1 MTPTPDDPVAEVE
14 LTPDQADTA
23 DPSSPVD
30 NADPDGTDGRSAST
44 VVWARLRPLAGPL
57 VLIGMIAY
65 FTAMYGDRYFSKV
78 NLVNNVL
85 GAVAFIGIVAAGQTV
100 VMVVGEFDL
109 SVGGLAALASVST
122 AVLVTTT
129 TVAGDPNIP
138 TNVLLA
144 LLIGLGVGLL
154 GGIFNGILV
163 SRLGILAFIATLATS
178 LVFQNLASYRVDG
191 RPVYNLVQENF
202 VEVARGQ
209 ILGIPNRVLIMLAVA
224 AIIWFLLDQTPL
236 GRKMYAVG
244 GNPDAARY
252 SGINTK
258 NIKLIAFAICGVT
271 AAAAGI
277 LQSANNATANLTAS
291 QPWMLQSIA
300 AVFLGMAMFRNGL
313 PNLPGTILGVI
324 MLRVLENGLNF
335 SNINDSLQTVILG
348 FAILL
353 AVLPL
358 AISRLRHA
366 R

>member
-1 MTPTPDDPVAEVE
+1 MTNDPPSDTDDTPGVVSVD
-14 LTPDQADTA
+14 PDQLTA
-23 DPSSPVD
+23 PGGALALDEVPASSAP
-30 NADPDGTDGRSAST
+30 GLFH
-44 VVWARLRPLAGPL
+44 RLRPFIGPL

-65 FTAMYGDRYFSKV
+65 FTILYGDRYFSKI

-85 GAVAFIGIVAAGQTV
+85 GSVAFIAIVAAGQTV

-122 AVLVTTT
+122 AVLLTTT
-129 TVAGDPNIP
+129 TVAGDPTEP

-144 LLIGLGVGLL
+144 LSLGLLIGIVGGL
-154 GGIFNGILV
+154 FNGVLV

-202 VEVARGQ
+202 VEIARGQ
-209 ILGIPNRVLIMLAVA
+209 VLGIPNRVLIALAVA
-224 AIIWFLLDQTPL
+224 LVIWFLLDQTPL
-236 GRKMYAVG
+236 GRRMYAVG

-252 SGINTK
+252 SGINVK
-258 NIKLIAFAICGVT
+258 NVKLIAFAVCGMT

-277 LQSANNATANLTAS
+277 LQSANNATANLTAP

-324 MLRVLENGLNF
+324 MLRVLENGLNYT
-335 SNINDSLQTVILG
+335 SINSYLQTVILG

-358 AISRLRHA
+358 ALSRLRHA

>member
-1 MTPTPDDPVAEVE
+1 MTDAST
-14 LTPDQADTA
+14 TADTA
-23 DPSSPVD
+23 DDNTDTPDALGTSDPAPSP
-30 NADPDGTDGRSAST
+30 T
-44 VVWARLRPLAGPL
+44 VVMVARRLAFGRLRPFAGPL
-57 VLIGMIAY
+57 VLIAMVGY
-65 FTAMYGDRYFSKV
+65 FTLLYGDRYFSKI

-85 GAVAFIGIVAAGQTV
+85 GSVAFIAIVAAGQTV

-109 SVGGLAALASVST
+109 SVGGLAALSSVTT
-122 AVLVTTT
+122 AVLLATT
-129 TVAGDPNIP
+129 TVSGDPNVP
-138 TNVLLA
+138 ANVIMA
-144 LLIGLGVGLL
+144 LLLGLLVGLA
-154 GGIFNGILV
+154 GGLFNGILV

-209 ILGIPNRVLIMLAVA
+209 VLGIPNRVLIALAIGLV
-224 AIIWFLLDQTPL
+224 IWFLLDQTPL

-277 LQSANNATANLTAS
+277 LQSANNATANLTAP

-313 PNLPGTILGVI
+313 PNLPGTLLGVV
-324 MLRVLENGLNF
+324 MLRVLENGLNY

-348 FAILL
+348 VAILL

-358 AISRLRHA
+358 ALSRLRHA

>member
-1 MTPTPDDPVAEVE
+1 MTDA
-14 LTPDQADTA
+14 
-23 DPSSPVD
+23 
-30 NADPDGTDGRSAST
+30 TDAPITDAGLGLG
-44 VVWARLRPLAGPL
+44 RLRPFAGPL
-57 VLIGMIAY
+57 VLVGMIAY
-65 FTAMYGDRYFSKV
+65 FTLLYGDRYFSKV

-85 GAVAFIGIVAAGQTV
+85 GSVAFIAIVAAGQTV

-109 SVGGLAALASVST
+109 SVGGLAALSSVTT
-122 AVLVTTT
+122 AVLLATT
-129 TVAGDPNIP
+129 TVSGDPNVP
-138 TNVLLA
+138 ANVIMA
-144 LLIGLGVGLL
+144 LLLGLLVGLA
-154 GGIFNGILV
+154 GGLFNGILV

-209 ILGIPNRVLIMLAVA
+209 VLGIPNRVLIALAIGLV
-224 AIIWFLLDQTPL
+224 IWFLLDQTPL

-258 NIKLIAFAICGVT
+258 NIKLVAFAICGVT

-277 LQSANNATANLTAS
+277 LQSANNATANLTAP

-313 PNLPGTILGVI
+313 PNLPGTLLGVV
-324 MLRVLENGLNF
+324 MLRVLENGLNY
-335 SNINDSLQTVILG
+335 SSINDSLQTVILG

-358 AISRLRHA
+358 ALSRLRHA

>member
-1 MTPTPDDPVAEVE
+1 MTNEPPIDLDDTSETPSEDAAELIGPGGSLE
-14 LTPDQADTA
+14 LDDTA
-23 DPSSPVD
+23 TTVAPSLFQ
-30 NADPDGTDGRSAST
+30 RI
-44 VVWARLRPLAGPL
+44 RPFIGPL

-65 FTAMYGDRYFSKV
+65 FTILYGDRYFSKI

-85 GAVAFIGIVAAGQTV
+85 GSVAFIAIVAAGQTL

-129 TVAGDPNIP
+129 TVAGDPTEP

-144 LLIGLGVGLL
+144 LSLGLLIGIL
-154 GGIFNGILV
+154 GGLFNGVLV
-163 SRLGILAFIATLATS
+163 ARLGILAFIATLATS

-209 ILGIPNRVLIMLAVA
+209 VLGIPNRVLIALAVA
-224 AIIWFLLDQTPL
+224 LAIWFLLDQTPL

-252 SGINTK
+252 SGINVK
-258 NIKLIAFAICGVT
+258 NVKLIAFAICGMT

-277 LQSANNATANLTAS
+277 LQSANNATANLTAP

-324 MLRVLENGLNF
+324 MLRVLENGLNYT
-335 SNINDSLQTVILG
+335 SINSYLQTVILG

-358 AISRLRHA
+358 ALSRVRHA